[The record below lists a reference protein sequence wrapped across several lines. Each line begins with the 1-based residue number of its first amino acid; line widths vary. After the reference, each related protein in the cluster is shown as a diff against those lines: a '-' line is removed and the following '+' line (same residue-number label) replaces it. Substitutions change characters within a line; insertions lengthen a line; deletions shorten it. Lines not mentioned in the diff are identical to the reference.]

1 MFCTLFLICLLLLLL
16 YVYLAW
22 NRNYWKNRGVPGPEP
37 SIILG
42 TFPGSF
48 KLKINQVVEIDEL
61 YR

>member
-1 MFCTLFLICLLLLLL
+1 MFWTVVLISIVLVLL

-48 KLKINQVVEIDEL
+48 MQKVNQVVEIDDL

>member
-1 MFCTLFLICLLLLLL
+1 MWWTFVLIFLFFALL
-16 YVYLAW
+16 YVYLSW
-22 NRNYWKNRGVPGPEP
+22 NRNYWKNRGVPGPQP

-48 KLKINQVVEIDEL
+48 QQKINQTVEIDEL